1 MGLLSFL
8 TRKSTSDRVPGRLIK
23 TQAYDATVAAHPP
36 VRGSPGNE
44 HCVAFKTDQTLG
56 TYPVAGNGPNLL
68 DKLQQAAKKRSTAQ
82 LPVAVPSTVDTL
94 NDFDTFDSYTAPSPQ
109 IPRSRDSF
117 IGRPTT
123 APGPGLKPRS
133 KSLNRSSRGSS
144 PTVALRPDSD
154 FIQKELLPP
163 VPSIPPQHRRRRS
176 SLDSANRFIDILDAQ
191 GEFKPYN
198 FRSRVE
204 AAGAREYGE
213 DVADRNIG
221 VNSHDLSNP
230 AVQAFYAGSQGTYFD
245 ESAPAPAIST
255 GGYSKSERSIRRSR
269 KKSATSLAKTA
280 DISAWNSFSECHEVD
295 MLRPEYPEYPRGRRI
310 ERRAELYYA
319 NAGNDGSSLVEDRRK
334 SFHTFAPRSTEQ
346 SRPRPLSLRPS
357 KASFHD
363 DELYLPPMPRL
374 RPKTSGERSEVH
386 SIGTLDVQSMV
397 DEAFD
402 EPAPFP
408 SMHTI
413 TTPQTKTN
421 LGVAGIPG
429 RPRHNRR
436 RSRSESYD
444 WQAQSKHREPTLA
457 LSRPSSSSSIDPSRP
472 RTGSQGGSSLQ
483 QRHRLDDITEHI
495 PVRTSS
501 LGLNSQP
508 CFTPTTVSSVY
519 SSNAAFT
526 KPRSQHTP
534 STSVDASMAGLS
546 ETLVYDH
553 ELSPSVS
560 SVRHQSPAHHAAE
573 DDFGLDALGVPR
585 SKIQNQSRVEYQDLP
600 IGDSLL
606 MSNYISGFTDDS
618 DVDSF
623 VGTRGRTGGEEEL
636 LFNEGIY
643 RASGGLPGLFDS
655 FPSQKVP
662 ALLPNQRSTR
672 PTSMSSHKPVQKKRQ
687 DHPRPRSVQTR
698 PPSRSHKSYE
708 SQHEFTIDAG
718 DLDAFLELQHE
729 FLRSAGP
736 MMAAIG
742 ADDRH
747 GRRSKYEF
755 DDDDEDKVDIQTA
768 TRIRKDL
775 KKTDTTRS
783 LRSRR
788 SRSTM
793 YQRRREE
800 ESGHA
805 ADTED

>member
-8 TRKSTSDRVPGRLIK
+8 SRKSTSDRVPGRLIK

-36 VRGSPGNE
+36 VRG
-44 HCVAFKTDQTLG
+44 

-82 LPVAVPSTVDTL
+82 LPVIIPSTVETF

-123 APGPGLKPRS
+123 APGPGLNSRS
-133 KSLNRSSRGSS
+133 KSMSRSSRGTS
-144 PTVALRPDSD
+144 PAVALRPDSD
-154 FIQKELLPP
+154 FIQEQLLPP

-176 SLDSANRFIDILDAQ
+176 SLDSTNRFIDILDAQ

-221 VNSHDLSNP
+221 VNSHDLGNP
-230 AVQAFYAGSQGTYFD
+230 AVQAFYASSQGNYFD
-245 ESAPAPAIST
+245 DSAPAPSISK
-255 GGYSKSERSIRRSR
+255 GGYSKSERAARRSR

-280 DISAWNSFSECHEVD
+280 DLSAWNSFSECHEVD

-319 NAGNDGSSLVEDRRK
+319 NAGNDASSLVEDRRK
-334 SFHTFAPRSTEQ
+334 SFHTFVPRSTER
-346 SRPRPLSLRPS
+346 SRPRPLSLHPS
-357 KASFHD
+357 KASFYD
-363 DELYLPPMPRL
+363 DELYLPPLPRS
-374 RPKTSGERSEVH
+374 RPKTSGERLEVH

-408 SMHTI
+408 S
-413 TTPQTKTN
+413 
-421 LGVAGIPG
+421 IPG
-429 RPRHNRR
+429 RPRHTRR

-444 WQAQSKHREPTLA
+444 WQAQSRHQEPTLA
-457 LSRPSSSSSIDPSRP
+457 LSRPSSSSSIDPSRL

-526 KPRSQHTP
+526 QPRSKHTP

-553 ELSPSVS
+553 DLSPSLP
-560 SVRHQSPAHHAAE
+560 SVRHQSLAHYAAE
-573 DDFGLDALGVPR
+573 DDFGLDALGVPQ

-600 IGDSLL
+600 IDDSPL
-606 MSNYISGFTDDS
+606 MSNYMSGFTDDS

-623 VGTRGRTGGEEEL
+623 VGTRGRTVGEEEL

-643 RASGGLPGLFDS
+643 SASGGLPGLFDS
-655 FPSQKVP
+655 FPNQKVP
-662 ALLPNQRSTR
+662 APLPNQRSTR

-687 DHPRPRSVQTR
+687 DHSRPRSVQTR
-698 PPSRSHKSYE
+698 PRSRSHKSYE
-708 SQHEFTIDAG
+708 SRHEFTIDAG
-718 DLDAFLELQHE
+718 DLEAFIDLQHE

-747 GRRSKYEF
+747 GRRNKYEF
-755 DDDDEDKVDIQTA
+755 EDDDEDKVDIQTA

-775 KKTDTTRS
+775 KKTDTARS